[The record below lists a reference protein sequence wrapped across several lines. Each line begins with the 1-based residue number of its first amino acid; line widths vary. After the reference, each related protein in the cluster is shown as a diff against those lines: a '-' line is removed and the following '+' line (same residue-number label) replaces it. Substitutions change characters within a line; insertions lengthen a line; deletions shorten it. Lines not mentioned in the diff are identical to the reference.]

1 VRRLILSVMTMA
13 LPVLATTAFAQE
25 TPGYEVVTEY
35 VRQLGA
41 IRNIQQTAAQATA
54 TLKNQTADVTSSN
67 ARIQQELR
75 AGINAFRAMKLN
87 PPHGTLL
94 LIAINFYEQ
103 KIKLYG
109 ALADL
114 PPQSLPGSPGARADP
129 AKPAAPA
136 ANIAAN
142 IQYID
147 KALFDTSPLFFALLM
162 EPKPDKQRRLNQLAI
177 TTAQRN
183 QLIEKING
191 LFGESLNASDQNY
204 TVRTASVLRA
214 DLLNEDYKSSDDA
227 ARLTQER

>member
-1 VRRLILSVMTMA
+1 VRRLILGVTITA
-13 LPVLATTAFAQE
+13 LSVLAPTVYAQE

-35 VRQLGA
+35 IRQLGA
-41 IRNIQQTAAQATA
+41 IRRIRQTAAQATA
-54 TLKNQTADVTSSN
+54 TSKNQTADATSSN

-75 AGINAFRAMKLN
+75 TGINAFRAMKLN

-114 PPQSLPGSPGARADP
+114 PPQSLPGSPGAGTDP
-129 AKPAAPA
+129 AKPATPA
-136 ANIAAN
+136 AD

-162 EPKPDKQRRLNQLAI
+162 DPKPDKQGRLNQLAI

-191 LFGESLNASDQNY
+191 LFGESLNASDQDY